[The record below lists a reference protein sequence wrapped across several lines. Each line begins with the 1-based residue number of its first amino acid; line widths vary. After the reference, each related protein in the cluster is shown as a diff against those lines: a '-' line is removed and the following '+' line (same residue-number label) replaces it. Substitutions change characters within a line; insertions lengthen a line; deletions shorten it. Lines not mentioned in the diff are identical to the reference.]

1 MFLSSTTGHMQGAAG
16 LLRWLTALILL
27 SATLAA
33 ARAEPFTGIAPLSPQ
48 PAADAIKPGLAVEY
62 LNQKF
67 YTLQEIYTAK
77 VAPVRGEPIPILDQ
91 LSKIDPLTDEPVM
104 GIKVLTSDRSMLV
117 GAFIRG
123 MIHFKEAGDW
133 ILYLVSN
140 DGVRFWVGGVKLWE
154 DPEIHWDRESDPL
167 ELVIPEAGWYEFKLD
182 YYQKKGTAALQLLW
196 TPPGGEKAVVPAE
209 ALAHVE

>member
-1 MFLSSTTGHMQGAAG
+1 MFLFSTTRHMRGPAC

-27 SATLAA
+27 SATLTA

-48 PAADAIKPGLAVEY
+48 PATEAIMPGLAVEY

-67 YTLQEIYTAK
+67 YTLQEIYNAK

-91 LSKIDPLTDEPVM
+91 LSKIDPLTDEPVK
-104 GIKVLTSDRSMLV
+104 GVKVLTSDRSMLV

-123 MIHFKEAGDW
+123 MIHFKDAGDW
-133 ILYLVSN
+133 TLYLVSN

-182 YYQKKGTAALQLLW
+182 YYQKKGSAALQLLW
-196 TPPGGEKAVVPAE
+196 TPPGGEKVVVPAE

>member
-1 MFLSSTTGHMQGAAG
+1 MPLFSNVRHVPRLSGLVRYLTVALLLPALLTT
-16 LLRWLTALILL
+16 
-27 SATLAA
+27 
-33 ARAEPFTGIAPLSPQ
+33 ARAASFTGIAPMSPQ
-48 PAADAIKPGLAVEY
+48 PSADAVSPGLAVEY
-62 LNQKF
+62 INQKF
-67 YTLQEIYTAK
+67 YTLQEIYNAK

-91 LSKIDPLTDEPVM
+91 LSKIDPLTDEPVK

-133 ILYLVSN
+133 TLYLVSN

-167 ELVIPEAGWYEFKLD
+167 ELVIPDAGWYEFKLD
-182 YYQKKGTAALQLLW
+182 YYQKKGSAALQLLW